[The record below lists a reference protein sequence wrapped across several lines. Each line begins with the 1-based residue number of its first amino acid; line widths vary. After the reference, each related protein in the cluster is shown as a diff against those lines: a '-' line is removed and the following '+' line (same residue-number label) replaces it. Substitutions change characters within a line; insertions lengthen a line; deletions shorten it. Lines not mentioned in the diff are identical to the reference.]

1 MFELLEKSWKTVL
14 GSELQKPYIKKL
26 EEFLEREKGEFFPP
40 KEEVFEAFKKTP
52 FDKVKVV
59 IVGQD
64 PYHGEGQAHG
74 LCFSVKK
81 GISLPP
87 SLKNIYK
94 ELQQDL
100 GIVPEK
106 HGFLSKWADEG
117 VLLLNT
123 TLTVRKKEPLS
134 HFGKG
139 WEEFTDAVIEKLCK
153 REDPLVFI
161 LWGKLASEKCKRVL
175 HAKHCVLIAAHP
187 SPFSA
192 KNFFGCKHFSKTNA
206 FLESVQKKQIDWRV

>member
-1 MFELLEKSWKTVL
+1 MFELLEKSWRKVL
-14 GSELQKPYIKKL
+14 EKELEKPYIKKL
-26 EEFLEREKGEFFPP
+26 EEFLKGEKGEVFPP
-40 KEEVFEAFKKTP
+40 QEEVFEAFKKTP

-81 GISLPP
+81 GVLIPP

-100 GIVPEK
+100 GIASDK
-106 HGFLSKWADEG
+106 HGFLAKWADEG

-123 TLTVRKKEPLS
+123 TLTVRRKEPLS

-139 WEEFTDAVIEKLCK
+139 WEKFTDAVVEKLCE
-153 REDPLVFI
+153 REDPLVFM
-161 LWGKLASEKCKRVL
+161 LWGKFALEKCKRVL
-175 HAKHCVLIAAHP
+175 HTKHYVLKAAHP

-192 KNFFGCKHFSKTNA
+192 KKFFGCKHFSKANA
-206 FLESVQKKQIDWRV
+206 FLESVKKKPIDWRV